1 MWSLSF
7 TPLVPLPLLIGLA
20 VLAALA
26 AGAAI
31 VLAGRSAVLRAVAL
45 SILAIALADPSL
57 VFEDREP
64 VKDVVPVVVD
74 RSASNRLADR
84 GAQTDAAVAE
94 VERQL
99 RGIPGIEPR
108 VVELRD
114 AQGSSDGTRLFE
126 ALTNSLS
133 DVPSERV
140 AGAIAITDGLAHD
153 APPNV
158 EVLGLKA
165 PHRRLFEAI
174 DWSTERVAA
183 QTLARAAE
191 IGLPVEILP
200 TWYDVDD
207 RASLHRLVAE
217 VLHGETP
224 DPDAPPL
231 HPAPAT
237 AAFLRDAFARTDL
250 AARLDDARLPQREV
264 A

>member
-1 MWSLSF
+1 MVARRRFCGIAVMAKASAPGR
-7 TPLVPLPLLIGLA
+7 TKTRLVPPLTYEEAAGLNTA
-20 VLAALA
+20 FLKDVAANLAAARA
-26 AGAAI
+26 AGAPVASYMAYGPPGTEDFFLDALPHDVGLI
-31 VLAGRSAVLRAVAL
+31 ETWRPGFGECLFHAVRALFDRGHEAACVLNADSPTLPTGLLVDLAARLARPGDRAVLGPA
-45 SILAIALADPSL
+45 
-57 VFEDREP
+57 ED
-64 VKDVVPVVVD
+64 
-74 RSASNRLADR
+74 
-84 GAQTDAAVAE
+84 G
-94 VERQL
+94 
-99 RGIPGIEPR
+99 GYW
-108 VVELRD
+108 
-114 AQGSSDGTRLFE
+114 
-126 ALTNSLS
+126 
-133 DVPSERV
+133 
-140 AGAIAITDGLAHD
+140 
-153 APPNV
+153 
-158 EVLGLKA
+158 VLGLKA

-207 RASLHRLVAE
+207 HASLRRLVAE

-224 DPDAPPL
+224 GPDTLPL